1 MPVCESVDPRATV
14 VVGGVDSGV
23 PNRALAGNCTINDHI
38 LDDEPW
44 PNHGLF
50 VDHVTEVSGELMAA
64 GVVDNSER
72 AALIRAAAMS
82 ELGS

>member
-1 MPVCESVDPRATV
+1 
-14 VVGGVDSGV
+14 
-23 PNRALAGNCTINDHI
+23 
-38 LDDEPW
+38 
-44 PNHGLF
+44 
-50 VDHVTEVSGELMAA
+50 VSGELMAA